1 MQVPFSSACCEKGAL
16 KWERKSGNRERHGFG
31 HDGEAHHG
39 PVGGRQSR
47 AHGRALAHV
56 IVPIRRVLRKELSQK
71 ISFSELG
78 FSSDDILYIFASE
91 IFILRTISE
100 EIFK

>member
-1 MQVPFSSACCEKGAL
+1 MNDPVTFQLDNFEHIQPS
-16 KWERKSGNRERHGFG
+16 FG
-31 HDGEAHHG
+31 KYFCHG